1 MRVIVALVSLAM
13 ERGRRRDLRYIAM
26 MFLLAAVLIF
36 AHSQAPEV
44 HLYAGV
50 HGPPPGWADGLK
62 HSVSSF
68 RACKKLFAEVPK
80 GQERGM
86 SCIVRV
92 DPQAPPP
99 TS

>member
-1 MRVIVALVSLAM
+1 LDRAAENNAARPGVLS
-13 ERGRRRDLRYIAM
+13 YITM
-26 MFLLAAVLIF
+26 MILLAAVLII
-36 AHSQAPEV
+36 AQSQAPEV

-62 HSVSSF
+62 HSLSSV
-68 RACKKLFAEVPK
+68 RACKALFAGVPK
-80 GQERGM
+80 GQERGL

-92 DPQAPPP
+92 DPKALIP